1 MRRLAGSALAG
12 AAALLAVPAA
22 ASVAGVAGTAALP
35 KLPVT
40 GLTQV
45 REAGN
50 HLFLDT
56 GDSVVVT
63 SLAGKLVTTLP
74 GGASGNM
81 ATNGNTVWVVA
92 GQFLHAFSATTLNAL
107 PSYDGPVGNNLDN
120 IAYQSGKIWVVYG
133 GSVPTSIGY
142 FNVGNPNLNAAVLST
157 NTPWAGIPRLAADPN
172 PTTEGTL
179 VAVDNEAG
187 SSMIATYNVSGAM
200 PQLTPVMENDAV
212 TGCTGLSDVAVTPGG
227 ARVILACTGG
237 ATDLTYTAATL
248 APVAAADYAS
258 GASPDAVA
266 VAPDNTGIAT
276 GTNDAGAPALSVF
289 KAGGGA
295 AVTSVPLAADGMTVA
310 PGGLAWSQDA
320 VHLYAVLKG
329 GANYYLDVLQYPQY
343 KVSSLDLTSPNFYWP
358 AGAKVVLR
366 GKLELGGAPAPA
378 GVTVK
383 IFRQVAGTSAITTL
397 TAHTVAGGT
406 YTYGDV
412 PPKYAHYYYT
422 AYYAGNGTYAPNW
435 HSCLVFVNALHTT
448 LRVTAPGSVSGGT
461 TVQVTA
467 HLGKTYNS
475 RYVSIYAQPAGGAK
489 KLVKKAKVNAA
500 GVLTISYKVTNNT
513 TFTAVFAGDAH
524 YAPVTAKAIVKG

>member
-1 MRRLAGSALAG
+1 MRYMRRLAGSALAG

-22 ASVAGVAGTAALP
+22 TSAASAAALP

-45 REAGN
+45 LEAGN

-56 GDSVVVT
+56 GGSVVVT
-63 SLAGKLVTTLP
+63 SLTGKPVATLP
-74 GGASGNM
+74 GGATGNM

-92 GQFLHAFSATTLNAL
+92 GQVVHAFSATTLNAL
-107 PSYDGPVGNNLDN
+107 PDYNGPAGDNLYN
-120 IAYQSGKIWVVYG
+120 IAYQAGKIWVVHG
-133 GSVPTSIGY
+133 GGAPTSIGY
-142 FNVGNPNLNAAVLST
+142 FNVGNPNLNAGLTT

-212 TGCTGLSDVAVTPGG
+212 TGCTGLSDLAVTPGG

-276 GTNDAGAPALSVF
+276 GTDDAGAPALSVF
-289 KAGGGA
+289 KAGGA
-295 AVTSVPLAADGMTVA
+295 AVTRVQLAADGLTVA

-343 KVSSLDLTSPNFYWP
+343 KVTTLDLTSAGSFP
-358 AGAKVVLR
+358 AGHKVVLH

-383 IFRQVAGTSAITTL
+383 IFRQVVGSSVLTTL

-406 YTYGDV
+406 YTYSDV

-422 AYYAGNGTYAPNW
+422 AYYASNGTYAPNW

-448 LRVTAPGSVSGGT
+448 LRVTAPGSVSSGT

-467 HLGKTYNS
+467 HLGKTYRS
-475 RYVSIYAQPAGGAK
+475 RVVAIYAQPAGGAK
-489 KLVKKAKVNAA
+489 KLVMKAKVNSA
-500 GVLTISYKVTNNT
+500 GVLTISYKVTKNT

-524 YAPVTAKAIVKG
+524 YAPLTAKATVAA

>member
-12 AAALLAVPAA
+12 AAALLTVPAA
-22 ASVAGVAGTAALP
+22 ASVVSAASAATLP

-45 REAGN
+45 LAAGN

-63 SLAGKLVTTLP
+63 SLTGKPVTTLP
-74 GGASGNM
+74 GGATGNM

-107 PSYDGPVGNNLDN
+107 PNYDGPASNNLYN
-120 IAYQSGKIWVVYG
+120 IAYQAGKIWVVYG

-142 FNVGNPNLNAAVLST
+142 FNVGNPGLNANVLT
-157 NTPWAGIPRLAADPN
+157 TATPWAGIPRLVTDPN

-179 VAVDNEAG
+179 VAVDNEAA
-187 SSMIATYNVSGAM
+187 SSMMVTYNVSGGT

-212 TGCTGLSDVAVTPGG
+212 AGCTGLSDLAVTAGG
-227 ARVILACTGG
+227 GRAILACTGG
-237 ATDLTYTAATL
+237 TTDLTYATKTL

-258 GASPDAVA
+258 GAGPDAVA
-266 VAPDNTGIAT
+266 VTPDNTGIAT
-276 GTNDAGAPALSVF
+276 GTNDAGTSTVKVF

-295 AVTSVPLAADGMTVA
+295 AVTSVPLAADGLTVA

-320 VHLYAVLKG
+320 THLYAVLKG
-329 GANYYLDVLQYPQY
+329 GADYYLDVLQYPQY
-343 KVSSLDLTSPNFYWP
+343 KASTLDLTSPKFYWQ

-366 GKLELGGAPAPA
+366 GKLDLGGAPAPA

-383 IFRQVAGTSAITTL
+383 IFRQVVGTSALTTL
-397 TAHTVAGGT
+397 TTHTVAGGT
-406 YTYGDV
+406 YTYSDV

-422 AYYAGNGTYAPNW
+422 AYYATNGTYAPNW
-435 HSCLVFVNALHTT
+435 HSCLVVVNALHTT
-448 LRVTAPGSVSGGT
+448 LRVTAPGSVSSGA

-475 RYVSIYAQPAGGAK
+475 RVVAIYAQPAGGAK
-489 KLVKKAKVNAA
+489 KLVKKAKVNSSGA
-500 GVLTISYKVTNNT
+500 LTISYKVTKNT

-524 YAPVTAKAIVKG
+524 YAPVTAKATVKG

>member
-1 MRRLAGSALAG
+1 VRYMRRLAGSALAG

-22 ASVAGVAGTAALP
+22 TSAASAAALP

-45 REAGN
+45 LEAGN

-56 GDSVVVT
+56 GGSVVVT
-63 SLAGKLVTTLP
+63 SLTGKPVATLP
-74 GGASGNM
+74 GGATGNM

-92 GQFLHAFSATTLNAL
+92 GQVVHAFSATTLNAL
-107 PSYDGPVGNNLDN
+107 PDYNGPAGDNLYN
-120 IAYQSGKIWVVYG
+120 IAYQAGKIWVVHG
-133 GSVPTSIGY
+133 GGAPTSIGY
-142 FNVGNPNLNAAVLST
+142 FNVGNPNLNAGLT
-157 NTPWAGIPRLAADPN
+157 TNNNTPWAGIPRLAADPN
-172 PTTEGTL
+172 PTTEGSL

-187 SSMIATYNVSGAM
+187 SSMITTYNVSGAN
-200 PQLTPVMENDAV
+200 PQLTPVMEKDAV
-212 TGCTGLSDVAVTPGG
+212 AGCTGLSDLAVTAGG
-227 ARVILACTGG
+227 GRAILACTGG
-237 ATDLTYTAATL
+237 TTDLTYATKTL
-248 APVAAADYAS
+248 APIAAADYAS

-266 VAPDNTGIAT
+266 IAPDNTGIAT
-276 GTNDAGAPALSVF
+276 GTDDAGAPALSVF

-295 AVTSVPLAADGMTVA
+295 AVTRVQLAADGLTVA

-320 VHLYAVLKG
+320 VHLYAVLQG
-329 GANYYLDVLQYPQY
+329 GANYYLRVLQYPQY
-343 KVSSLDLTSPNFYWP
+343 KATALDLTSAGSFP
-358 AGAKVVLR
+358 AGGKVVLH
-366 GKLELGGAPAPA
+366 GKLALGGAPAPA

-383 IFRQVAGTSAITTL
+383 IFRQVAGSSAITTFS
-397 TAHTVAGGT
+397 TKTVRGGT
-406 YTYGDV
+406 FTLTNV
-412 PPKYAHYYYT
+412 PPRYAHYYYT
-422 AYYAGNGTYAPNW
+422 AYYATNGTYAPNW
-435 HSCLVFVNALHTT
+435 HSCLIVVNALHTT